1 MRFHS
6 LFARRR
12 APRAPT
18 HTRLRRAAHAALAL
32 LLAASGSARADGWLG
47 WTRAAPGDTLALN
60 VPADALIL
68 GGGFLLWG
76 GSQALRGA
84 VGPQACNLCDGVDN
98 LGLPGEPGDG
108 RGSLNG
114 VDAFFHDALT
124 GWLVSRKTADTTSNI
139 LAYGLVPVGAV
150 AAAFFATGPRASDWA
165 GARAGVIVLESLAV
179 GGLAGQV
186 LKFGLA
192 RKRPFIRY
200 GHGTD
205 GSTSAEGSAFDVN
218 DPDSHFSFVSGHAEA
233 TAAVTISAAMCATMQ
248 DSPAAPYLWAGA
260 GTLTVVTGTLRMIAE
275 KHYFTDVLGG
285 VAIGA
290 AAGVLIPWLH
300 RSGGLLGT
308 DGDGSLQLSF
318 AGGSKLGVTWS
329 RPI

>member
-1 MRFHS
+1 
-6 LFARRR
+6 
-12 APRAPT
+12 
-18 HTRLRRAAHAALAL
+18 L